1 MHLFMEQLNYRIQ
14 LFTKVS
20 VNRYE
25 LKNYCK
31 LVLLFLISGIISC
44 SDTSTNTDDSYY
56 IPPPLTNT
64 TWEQIHDPSSVG
76 WSLEKLNQAYEYSKK
91 IQTESVM
98 IIYQGKVLYYWG
110 DIKKKIWTHSCRKSF
125 MSALYGIYVKEGV
138 IDLNKTMEDLGID
151 DINPSLSEQEK
162 QATVKM
168 LLQARSGVYHNAAAE
183 TQDMRNAKPERNS
196 HLPGTFWCYNNWDFN
211 TLGTIFNQ
219 ETGKDFFEDLKVKIL
234 DPIGCEDY
242 LPSDGYYLYDSVSIH
257 PAYPFRITA
266 RDMARFGLLFLRKG
280 DWKGRRIIPES
291 WVNESTTS
299 YSDLGVRGGYGYMWW
314 VAVNGNDNFPIAG
327 LPDGS
332 FSAEGAYGQYCVVIP
347 AYNLVVVHRVNSDL
361 QHNVSD
367 LEFGILLSYILNA
380 RPQ

>member
-1 MHLFMEQLNYRIQ
+1 MFFYKEKIYMKQKIFYKLFI
-14 LFTKVS
+14 
-20 VNRYE
+20 
-25 LKNYCK
+25 
-31 LVLLFLISGIISC
+31 LLFILGITSC
-44 SDTSTNTDDSYY
+44 KDNSTNPEENFY

-64 TWEQIHDPSSVG
+64 TWEQIDDPSTVG

-110 DIKKKIWTHSCRKSF
+110 DITKKIWTHSCRKSF
-125 MSALYGIYVKEGV
+125 MSALFGIYVDAGL
-138 IDLNKTMEDLGID
+138 IDLNNTMKDLGID
-151 DINPSLSEQEK
+151 DINPSLSDQEK

-211 TLGTIFNQ
+211 TLGTIFKR
-219 ETGKDFFEDLKVKIL
+219 ETGKDFFVDLKTTIL

-242 LPSDGYYLYDSVSIH
+242 QPDDGFYQYEPVSIH

-280 DWKGRRIIPES
+280 EWNGKRIISES

-299 YSDLGVRGGYGYMWW
+299 YSDLGTRGGYGYMWW
-314 VAVNGNDNFPIAG
+314 VAIHGDDNLGNYIITPFS

-332 FSAEGAYGQYCVVIP
+332 FSAEGAYGQFCIVIP
-347 AYNLVVVHRVNSDL
+347 DYNLVIVHRVNSDINN
-361 QHNVSD
+361 NVTD
-367 LEFGILLSYILNA
+367 TEFGILLYYILSA